1 MKSWVELAVWV
12 STDEPVTNGDIDR
25 LHETLRVYLASVGGI
40 PRIDHY
46 IRDNTVCITASSNPG
61 NSNGSLVDKLYIR
74 SSILK
79 ALHAAG
85 MDIPKEEPLK

>member
-12 STDEPVTNGDIDR
+12 STEEPVTLGDIDR
-25 LHETLRVYLASVGGI
+25 LTETLRVYLESIGGV

-46 IRDNTVCITASSNPG
+46 VNNDTVCITASSNPG
-61 NSNGSLVDKLYIR
+61 TPNGKLVDKLYTR

-79 ALHAAG
+79 ALDAAG
-85 MDIPKEEPLK
+85 MEIPKEEQ